1 VKVNVIRPQYVESF
15 PGDLEDGVL
24 YISRKFRTAC
34 HRCCCGCGTKIITP
48 IRPTEYRL
56 TEREGLVSLHPS
68 VGNWNHPCE
77 SHYVIRDN
85 CVLWAEG
92 MTKAAIA
99 RGRAFDEAEKAQYFS
114 QRRVGWWR
122 NVWGWITRLFT

>member
-1 VKVNVIRPQYVESF
+1 MKVNTIRPQYVESF
-15 PGDLEDGVL
+15 PSDLEDGVL

-56 TEREGLVSLHPS
+56 TDCGGIISLYPS

-77 SHYVIRDN
+77 SHYLIRDN
-85 CVLWAEG
+85 RVLWAEG
-92 MTKAAIA
+92 MSKAEIV
-99 RGRAFDEAEKAQYFS
+99 RGREMDDAEKSAYFAKR
-114 QRRVGWWR
+114 QGGWWR
-122 NVWGWITRLFT
+122 NVWTWIMRLLS